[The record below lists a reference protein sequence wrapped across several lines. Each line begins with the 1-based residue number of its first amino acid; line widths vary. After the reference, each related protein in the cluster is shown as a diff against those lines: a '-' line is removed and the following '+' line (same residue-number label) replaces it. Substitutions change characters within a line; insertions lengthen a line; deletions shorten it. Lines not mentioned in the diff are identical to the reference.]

1 MGRIES
7 FKQYAAD
14 CVSRAEAEQSAEDK
28 AIMLNMA
35 LAWVR
40 LARQSQD
47 AAEHAQPQ
55 DAPLPA
61 A

>member
-40 LARQSQD
+40 LARQSQV
-47 AAEHAQPQ
+47 AAERDSVAEE
-55 DAPLPA
+55 PLPA

>member
-14 CVSRAEAEQSAEDK
+14 CVLRAEGEQSAEDK

-40 LARQSQD
+40 LARQSQI
-47 AAEHAQPQ
+47 AAERDSVAEE
-55 DAPLPA
+55 PLSA